1 MKDTTWET
9 TLQRLMEATNSPND
23 AALATRLGI
32 SAQAVYNARKKQQIP
47 PAWVFEA
54 AKTFSVSADWL
65 FFGKERGQRGD
76 EDTTPH
82 LASGPSERANTIG
95 RELEAE
101 REERR
106 ALSAELREVS
116 AENRQLH
123 RDKAELLKE
132 VGDLRAKVARLEA
145 GQNRLAVTNG
155 MSSENSGA
163 A

>member
-65 FFGKERGQRGD
+65 FFGDDSGQKNV
-76 EDTTPH
+76 
-82 LASGPSERANTIG
+82 PSEKQESCPSQSVDNLE
-95 RELEAE
+95 RELNTE

-106 ALSAELREVS
+106 ALSVELREIS

-145 GQNRLAVTNG
+145 AKNRLAVTNG
-155 MSSENSGA
+155 ISSENSDVA
-163 A
+163 

>member
-1 MKDTTWET
+1 MKDTTWEA

-54 AKTFSVSADWL
+54 AKTFSVSTDWL
-65 FFGKERGQRGD
+65 FFGEEPGQRD
-76 EDTTPH
+76 APQEND
-82 LASGPSERANTIG
+82 PSQSADKLE
-95 RELEAE
+95 RELDTE

-123 RDKAELLKE
+123 RDKAELLRE
-132 VGDLRAKVARLEA
+132 LGDLRAKVARLEECK
-145 GQNRLAVTNG
+145 NRLAVANG
-155 MSSENSGA
+155 VPSENSSVA
-163 A
+163 

>member
-1 MKDTTWET
+1 MKDTTWEA

-54 AKTFSVSADWL
+54 AKTFSVSTDWL
-65 FFGKERGQRGD
+65 FFGEEPRQRD
-76 EDTTPH
+76 APLKKQENDSSQSVDK
-82 LASGPSERANTIG
+82 LE
-95 RELEAE
+95 RELNTE

-106 ALSAELREVS
+106 ALSTELREVS

-123 RDKAELLKE
+123 RDKAELLKD
-132 VGDLRAKVARLEA
+132 VGELRAKVARLEECK
-145 GQNRLAVTNG
+145 NRLAVASG
-155 MSSENSGA
+155 MHSENSGVA
-163 A
+163 

>member
-1 MKDTTWET
+1 MKDTTWGA

-23 AALATRLGI
+23 ATLATRLGI

-47 PAWVFEA
+47 PAWVFET
-54 AKTFSVSADWL
+54 AKTFSVSTDWL
-65 FFGKERGQRGD
+65 FFGEESGQRD
-76 EDTTPH
+76 VPLEKQENSPPQSLDK
-82 LASGPSERANTIG
+82 LE
-95 RELEAE
+95 RELDTE

-132 VGDLRAKVARLEA
+132 IDELRAKVARLEE
-145 GQNRLAVTNG
+145 GKNRLAVANG
-155 MSSENSGA
+155 ISSENTGA